1 MIVDPSTMRLLNAL
15 VLRTRRSFF
24 GVRQGVHRSPRRGHG
39 IEFAEYRSYEVG
51 DNPRAIDWNLYARSD
66 KLYIKRY
73 LEEETVSLYILLD
86 GSRSLTHPQLR
97 AKWDLAT
104 QIAAFAA
111 YIALASQDPVTIAIL
126 GGPHSAPF
134 WGARAFGAVV
144 RFLTDATDTLVQ
156 ETPEDPEDV
165 DMEAAGRSAAARVSF
180 PGACLVLSDF
190 LYPLPQVA
198 DLLNN
203 LQARNME
210 VHAIQVLGEGDCSFD
225 QGLASADLTD
235 SETGARLGVALDPAA
250 RAQYAALLKQHC
262 EELHEHCLTH
272 RMTFT
277 STTAREPLAVSGIET
292 LSRMGLFV

>member
-1 MIVDPSTMRLLNAL
+1 MIVDPSTMRILNAL

-24 GVRQGVHRSPRRGHG
+24 GQRQGVHRSPRRGHG

-73 LEEETVSLYILLD
+73 LEEETVSLYILID

-97 AKWDLAT
+97 SKWDLAT

-126 GGPHSAPF
+126 GGAHSAPF
-134 WGARAFGAVV
+134 WGARAFGAVL
-144 RFLTDATDTLVQ
+144 RFLGQATDALVT
-156 ETPEDPEDV
+156 ETPEDV
-165 DMEAAGRSAAARVSF
+165 DMEAAGRRAAAKVSF

-190 LYPLPQVA
+190 LYPLPQVT
-198 DLLNN
+198 DLLLN

-210 VHAIQVLGEGDCSFD
+210 VHALQVLGEADCSFD
-225 QGLASADLTD
+225 QALAGADLTD
-235 SETGARLGVALDPAA
+235 SETGAQLGVALDPAA

-262 EELHEHCLTH
+262 DDLHEHCLAH
-272 RMTFT
+272 RISFT
-277 STTAREPLAVSGIET
+277 STTAREPLAACGIET
-292 LSRMGLFV
+292 LTRMGLFV